1 MSIPLL
7 QRLIVCNSN
16 VPELPEVE
24 TVCRGLNRAT
34 LGRVI
39 EGGQALLERSI
50 ASPFPLAE
58 FWAGL
63 TGCAIARWQRRG
75 KYLLAELSPGGWL
88 GVHLRMSG
96 QLLWCDR
103 AEPLQKHA
111 RVRFFFAPGE
121 DATGASE
128 DELRFVDTRTFGKV
142 WWVPSGVPPAEI
154 VTGLQVLGPEPFAP
168 EFNVAYLQERFR
180 GRKRAIKAALL
191 DQALVAGIG
200 NIYADETLFV
210 SRINPQ
216 RPVGSLTLAELQRL
230 QPAIATVLQA
240 GIDCGGTTFSSF
252 RNLHGVNGNYF
263 GQAWTYGRTGE
274 PCRECGTAISRVK
287 IAGRSSHYCPQCQR

>member
-1 MSIPLL
+1 M
-7 QRLIVCNSN
+7 
-16 VPELPEVE
+16 PELPEVE
-24 TVCRGLNRAT
+24 TVCRGLNRTT

-39 EGGQALLERSI
+39 QGGQALLERSI
-50 ASPFPLAE
+50 VSPFPLAAV
-58 FWAGL
+58 WAGL

-75 KYLLAELSPGGWL
+75 KYLLAELTPGGWL

-103 AEPLQKHA
+103 AEALQKHA
-111 RVRFFFAPGE
+111 RVRIFFEPS
-121 DATGASE
+121 DAKNGANGPANA

-142 WWVPSGVPPAEI
+142 WWVPPKVEPPEI
-154 VTGLQVLGPEPFAP
+154 ITGLRLLGPEPFAL
-168 EFNVAYLQERFR
+168 EFDVTYLRKRFQ
-180 GRKRAIKAALL
+180 GRKRTVKAALL

-200 NIYADETLFV
+200 NIYADEALFV
-210 SRINPQ
+210 SRIDPQ
-216 RPVGSLTLAELQRL
+216 RPVGSLTQAELERL
-230 QPAIATVLQA
+230 HPAIVQILQT

-274 PCRECGTAISRVK
+274 PCRECGTAIARVK
-287 IAGRSSHYCPQCQR
+287 IAGRSSHYCPQCQH